1 MLLQTLSRPTPFLTR
16 TRPLLIAFGL
26 SIPLFSPRPVTTLD
40 ASPASSA
47 SFSSSPYTHSRDAR
61 TPLTKDGRTLNPAA
75 VKQIS
80 LGSIL
85 GLGAGLLLSAFSRS
99 LTLLLGLGIV
109 VWQVRFH
116 TNPSGSSVSPLSS
129 NPFATRTK
137 LTNMC
142 KQYAARK
149 GYNFIPVERLQ
160 GYVRGVNL
168 RSAINDNVAFKI
180 SFGLMFALAA
190 FGEL

>member
-1 MLLQTLSRPTPFLTR
+1 M
-16 TRPLLIAFGL
+16 
-26 SIPLFSPRPVTTLD
+26 
-40 ASPASSA
+40 
-47 SFSSSPYTHSRDAR
+47 
-61 TPLTKDGRTLNPAA
+61 
-75 VKQIS
+75 
-80 LGSIL
+80 
-85 GLGAGLLLSAFSRS
+85 
-99 LTLLLGLGIV
+99 
-109 VWQVRFH
+109 
-116 TNPSGSSVSPLSS
+116 
-129 NPFATRTK
+129 K

>member
-1 MLLQTLSRPTPFLTR
+1 
-16 TRPLLIAFGL
+16 
-26 SIPLFSPRPVTTLD
+26 
-40 ASPASSA
+40 
-47 SFSSSPYTHSRDAR
+47 
-61 TPLTKDGRTLNPAA
+61 
-75 VKQIS
+75 
-80 LGSIL
+80 
-85 GLGAGLLLSAFSRS
+85 
-99 LTLLLGLGIV
+99 
-109 VWQVRFH
+109 
-116 TNPSGSSVSPLSS
+116 
-129 NPFATRTK
+129 
-137 LTNMC
+137 MC